1 MVAGGD
7 RGTREP
13 PVYQRFDTAPAGA
26 GDRPWLRLNGVRL
39 ILASLPGRFLNYMRS
54 RGSASLHPWLLSSGP
69 AGPPEPFVNQIF

>member
-26 GDRPWLRLNGVRL
+26 GDRPWLSLNGVGL
-39 ILASLPGRFLNYMRS
+39 LLASLPGRFFTYMRS
-54 RGSASLHPWLLSSGP
+54 RDFGRAFLHPWLLSFD
-69 AGPPEPFVNQIF
+69 PPGRKSFIP